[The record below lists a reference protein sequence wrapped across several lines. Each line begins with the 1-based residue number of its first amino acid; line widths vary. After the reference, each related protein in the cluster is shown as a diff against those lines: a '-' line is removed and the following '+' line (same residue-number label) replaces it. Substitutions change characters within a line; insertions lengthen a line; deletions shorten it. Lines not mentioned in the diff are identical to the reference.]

1 MKQVVFAITLTI
13 LSINLGFSQNILGR
27 YELISNPWARNPKFI
42 EIKKS
47 NKFLYY
53 NYVRRLN
60 GTKECN
66 IVGFYTKKKDTLI
79 LTSQKQPSGEKLL
92 VEELFTSKFDSIVVN
107 IIINYSKLFF
117 ELDAKCLIINGRT
130 YHLHPKNYFDSII
143 IVKIPT
149 QFIEYMTVEGSS
161 YVHPFFIPRNGKS
174 NFFNIYINAAP
185 KNRFGVECFCFRKKF
200 LVRKDSLFVLGE
212 EKLDDTEIY
221 VKQK

>member
-1 MKQVVFAITLTI
+1 M
-13 LSINLGFSQNILGR
+13 
-27 YELISNPWARNPKFI
+27 
-42 EIKKS
+42 
-47 NKFLYY
+47 YY

-117 ELDAKCLIINGRT
+117 ELDAKRLIINGRT

-143 IVKIPT
+143 TVKIPT

-161 YVHPFFIPRNGKS
+161 YVH
-174 NFFNIYINAAP
+174 
-185 KNRFGVECFCFRKKF
+185 RFLFRGMANPTSSTSI
-200 LVRKDSLFVLGE
+200 LMLPQRTDLELNVFVLGRNF
-212 EKLDDTEIY
+212 
-221 VKQK
+221 